1 MESLFKAIAE
11 DIWVLIPLFGI
22 SVGIIAVAGGLL
34 VDHFKAKNYERS
46 RREIAAYIA
55 EGSMSPEE
63 GERLL
68 AAKPGK
74 QSRC

>member
-1 MESLFKAIAE
+1 MQPIINAIAE
-11 DIWVLIPLFGI
+11 DIYVLIPLAGI
-22 SVGIIAVAGGLL
+22 SVAIIAVAGGILGATL
-34 VDHFKAKNYERS
+34 RSKQFERS

-68 AAKPGK
+68 QLKGPK
-74 QSRC
+74 N

>member
-1 MESLFKAIAE
+1 MQSLIDAISD

-22 SVGIIAVAGGLL
+22 SVAIIAVAGGLL

-74 QSRC
+74 RPSC